1 MSMAGRSA
9 HAAGP
14 PLRAS
19 QRSLGRARALVT
31 VSPAVGAAVRWR
43 GHRGVVARL
52 DGAHAIVEFD
62 GRLWRV
68 PTGEL
73 E

>member
-1 MSMAGRSA
+1 MAGRSA

-19 QRSLGRARALVT
+19 QRRLGRARAPVALA
-31 VSPAVGAAVRWR
+31 PAIGAAVRWR
-43 GHRGVVARL
+43 GHSGTVTRL
-52 DGAHAIVEFD
+52 DGAHAVVEFD

-68 PTGEL
+68 PIGEL